1 MESTTIAAV
10 STPPGVG
17 GIAVIRLSGPRAL
30 EIADKVWKG
39 KSLKNATSHTAH
51 LGDIITPDGEVADQA
66 VATIFHKG
74 KSFTGEDTVEFSIH
88 GSKWIQREVMALL
101 IDAGAAPAAPGEFT
115 KRAFING
122 RIDLAQAE
130 SIADTISAES
140 RAAHRI
146 ATSAMKGELSRRLD
160 GIRNDL
166 ITLASLLELEL
177 DFSEE
182 DVEFADRNRL
192 NELSDRTISD
202 INRLRASFRKGK
214 AIKDGIPTVIAG
226 IPNAGKSTLLNAL
239 IEDEKAIVSDIP
251 GTTRDTI
258 EDTAEIGD
266 ILFRFIDTAGLRDTE
281 DTIEQIGVERAKTQL
296 ANASL
301 VLWLIDPTTDKDPQ
315 LSLLQTLLPTLP
327 AETTILPIIT
337 KKDLQPTP
345 TAEILNDNSKTSL
358 SKIEISTGK
367 DLMILPKI
375 EISDGKDLMIP
386 SKIEISDGKDLMIL
400 PVIEISAKTGTGID
414 RLKATLTEIATPEQ
428 ADTTIITNL
437 RHYQALTATSEA
449 LHRVKEGLTTDLSPA
464 LIAQDL
470 REAIHHLGTITG
482 AITTDTLLQTIFST
496 FCIGK

>member
-258 EDTAEIGD
+258 EDAAEIGD

-327 AETTILPIIT
+327 TETTILPIIT

-345 TAEILNDNSKTSL
+345 TSEILNDNSNTP
-358 SKIEISTGK
+358 SKIAISAGK
-367 DLMILPKI
+367 DLMIPSRI
-375 EISDGKDLMIP
+375 ELSDGKDLMIP

-437 RHYQALTATSEA
+437 RHYQALTATAEA

>member
-301 VLWLIDPTTDKDPQ
+301 VLWLIDPTTDIDPQ

-345 TAEILNDNSKTSL
+345 TSEILTDNSNTP
-358 SKIEISTGK
+358 SKIAISAGK
-367 DLMILPKI
+367 DLMIPSRI
-375 EISDGKDLMIP
+375 ELSDGKDLMIP

-437 RHYQALTATSEA
+437 RHYQALTATAEA

>member
-51 LGDIITPDGEVADQA
+51 LGDIITPDDEVADQA

-202 INRLRASFRKGK
+202 INRLRATFRKGK

-266 ILFRFIDTAGLRDTE
+266 VLFRFIDTAGLRDTE

-301 VLWLIDPTTDKDPQ
+301 VLWLIDPTTDIDPQ

-345 TAEILNDNSKTSL
+345 TANSKTIPS
-358 SKIEISTGK
+358 
-367 DLMILPKI
+367 MI
-375 EISDGKDLMIP
+375 EISDGKN
-386 SKIEISDGKDLMIL
+386 LMIL

-414 RLKATLTEIATPEQ
+414 RLKATLTEIVTPEQ
-428 ADTTIITNL
+428 SDTTIITNL
-437 RHYQALTATSEA
+437 RHYQALTATAEA
-449 LHRVKEGLTTDLSPA
+449 LHRIKEGLTTDLSPA

>member
-17 GIAVIRLSGPRAL
+17 GIAVMRLSGPRAL

-296 ANASL
+296 SNASL
-301 VLWLIDPTTDKDPQ
+301 VLWLIDPTTDIDPQ

-337 KKDLQPTP
+337 KKDLQHTP
-345 TAEILNDNSKTSL
+345 TSEILNDNSNTP
-358 SKIEISTGK
+358 SKIAISAGK
-367 DLMILPKI
+367 DLMIPSRI
-375 EISDGKDLMIP
+375 ELSDGKDLMIP

-437 RHYQALTATSEA
+437 RHYQALTATAEA